1 MQNPQCQKCSLQ
13 VFFLKKANKRNF
25 FRLFF
30 LNKEKYLRY
39 LHSEV

>member
-1 MQNPQCQKCSLQ
+1 MQNPQCKSSLCK
-13 VFFLKKANKRNF
+13 FFLKKSKQTQI

>member
-1 MQNPQCQKCSLQ
+1 MSKVQSAS
-13 VFFLKKANKRNF
+13 FFLKKANKRNF
-25 FRLFF
+25 SRLFF

>member
-1 MQNPQCQKCSLQ
+1 MSKVHSAS
-13 VFFLKKANKRNF
+13 FFLKKANKRNF

-39 LHSEV
+39 LHSKV